1 MQICGGRGQFSGVLS
16 FHLMEPE
23 DQTHVVNLDGQC
35 LYLQS
40 HPTNPNVF
48 FFSFLLFPPFW
59 SCMLVR
65 KFQRSTFAKLNVTH
79 WTPLCVLAFEL
90 KFHRGDVLDNRGCG
104 RVLVLVLV
112 LLLSFYVVTTQK
124 KDMCEV

>member
-1 MQICGGRGQFSGVLS
+1 M
-16 FHLMEPE
+16 
-23 DQTHVVNLDGQC
+23 
-35 LYLQS
+35 
-40 HPTNPNVF
+40 
-48 FFSFLLFPPFW
+48 
-59 SCMLVR
+59 R